1 MLSPRSRKVAPGL
14 SLEIASR
21 EEQQRVPPPSDL
33 NNRNWRVFPM
43 NNTNIINLTKN
54 NLSEVHHTKEI
65 HTPLRWFGGKYY
77 LAQEIISRIP
87 AHHCFIEPFSG
98 SGQVITQK
106 TKSKVEVINDIDND
120 LINFLMVLRNQKDE
134 LIEALS
140 TLPTSRFLTEL
151 WMREPMPEESF
162 ERAVRFY
169 YILRQTIV
177 PANNIKSGWRSGKIK
192 NTAFDYQNA
201 VARLDAF
208 EGRLRNVMIECLDF
222 REIIKRYDSPESY
235 FYIDPPYVGRES
247 YYKGG
252 FSESDHIE
260 LAEMLR
266 TIKGKALVSYYPDPL
281 IDSLYSDWRIEKTD
295 ALVGAG
301 VCKAERGQKK
311 KKETE
316 LFIMN
321 YEEDGTKI
329 PFGSRNL
336 GYSEQQIQL
345 ELF

>member
-1 MLSPRSRKVAPGL
+1 MWPLY
-14 SLEIASR
+14 I
-21 EEQQRVPPPSDL
+21 VP
-33 NNRNWRVFPM
+33 
-43 NNTNIINLTKN
+43 II
-54 NLSEVHHTKEI
+54 
-65 HTPLRWFGGKYY
+65 
-77 LAQEIISRIP
+77 
-87 AHHCFIEPFSG
+87 
-98 SGQVITQK
+98 
-106 TKSKVEVINDIDND
+106 
-120 LINFLMVLRNQKDE
+120 
-134 LIEALS
+134 
-140 TLPTSRFLTEL
+140 
-151 WMREPMPEESF
+151 
-162 ERAVRFY
+162 
-169 YILRQTIV
+169 RQTIV

-222 REIIKRYDSPESY
+222 REIIKRYDSPESF
-235 FYIDPPYVGRES
+235 FYIDPPYIGREN

-260 LAEMLR
+260 LADMLR
-266 TIKGKALVSYYPDPL
+266 NIKGKALVSYYPDPL

-295 ALVGAG
+295 ALVGAS

-329 PFGSRNL
+329 PFNSRNL
-336 GYSEQQIQL
+336 VYSEQQIQL